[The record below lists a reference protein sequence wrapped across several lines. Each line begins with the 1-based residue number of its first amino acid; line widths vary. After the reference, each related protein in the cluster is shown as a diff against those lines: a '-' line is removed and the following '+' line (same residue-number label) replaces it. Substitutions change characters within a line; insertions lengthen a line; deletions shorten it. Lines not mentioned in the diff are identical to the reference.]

1 MANKKSSKEDIEKK
15 EDVAQTFVYIGPTIP
30 QLSILKHKLFK
41 NGLSP
46 ECKKLIAHI
55 PGAKCLFVATS
66 DCADAEK
73 RLPDKTSVEY
83 VMYSRVSSSIMEIK

>member
-46 ECKKLIAHI
+46 ECKKLISHI

-66 DCADAEK
+66 DFADAEK
-73 RLPDKTSVEY
+73 DFLIKP
-83 VMYSRVSSSIMEIK
+83 VSSM

>member
-46 ECKKLIAHI
+46 EC
-55 PGAKCLFVATS
+55 
-66 DCADAEK
+66 EN
-73 RLPDKTSVEY
+73 
-83 VMYSRVSSSIMEIK
+83 

>member
-46 ECKKLIAHI
+46 ECEKLNITYSWC
-55 PGAKCLFVATS
+55 KVFV
-66 DCADAEK
+66 CGNQ
-73 RLPDKTSVEY
+73 
-83 VMYSRVSSSIMEIK
+83 

>member
-46 ECKKLIAHI
+46 ECEKLISHI
-55 PGAKCLFVATS
+55 PGAKCLFVETS
-66 DCADAEK
+66 DFADAEK
-73 RLPDKTSVEY
+73 RLSDKTSVEY
-83 VMYSRVSSSIMEIK
+83 VRTRVSSSIMEIK

>member
-46 ECKKLIAHI
+46 ECKKLISHI
-55 PGAKCLFVATS
+55 LVQSVCLWQPVILQMQ
-66 DCADAEK
+66 K
-73 RLPDKTSVEY
+73 KTF
-83 VMYSRVSSSIMEIK
+83 

>member
-46 ECKKLIAHI
+46 ECKINITYSWCKV
-55 PGAKCLFVATS
+55 FV
-66 DCADAEK
+66 CGNQ
-73 RLPDKTSVEY
+73 
-83 VMYSRVSSSIMEIK
+83 